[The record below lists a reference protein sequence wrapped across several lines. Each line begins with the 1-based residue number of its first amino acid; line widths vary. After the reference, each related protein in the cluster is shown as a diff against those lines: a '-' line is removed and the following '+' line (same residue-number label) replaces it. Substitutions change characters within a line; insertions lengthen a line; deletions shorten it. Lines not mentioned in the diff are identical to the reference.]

1 MVVSYPSEER
11 RCSGSGID
19 AESSFTSSFPRI
31 VVEGGDDR
39 VLLNSK
45 GVNKY
50 FCPATPAPESL
61 FRGSCTCNIPTEN
74 AYRAAEAAHFSLLS
88 AEVFVCFTFCH
99 PQYLST

>member
-1 MVVSYPSEER
+1 MVVSVLYASEER
-11 RCSGSGID
+11 KDVRS
-19 AESSFTSSFPRI
+19 ESILTVSFPQI

-61 FRGSCTCNIPTEN
+61 FRGSCTCNIPTEQ
-74 AYRAAEAAHFSLLS
+74 AFRAAEAVYLSLIS
-88 AEVFVCFTFCH
+88 AEVFVFSTCCH
-99 PQYLST
+99 PEFHQAE